1 MLIVYRLRNKRCS
14 QKLRVSGQLAGIVSL
29 KSICSP
35 ALPAILLLRIGAMA
49 NALDPYYVQ
58 PFMHSMNQFVQS

>member
-1 MLIVYRLRNKRCS
+1 MKITRMLIVYRLRNKR
-14 QKLRVSGQLAGIVSL
+14 
-29 KSICSP
+29 CSP